1 MSLTLTEQVKWS
13 CQLSFGQTPE
23 YLHETLN
30 TLGIENKV
38 EEKDGK
44 WSVFFRNEN
53 STPDSPAFTHL
64 EFEV

>member
-1 MSLTLTEQVKWS
+1 MTLTEQVKTA

-38 EEKDGK
+38 AEVDGK

-53 STPDSPAFTHL
+53 STTSFTHL

>member
-1 MSLTLTEQVKWS
+1 MTLTEQVKTE
-13 CQLSFGQTPE
+13 CQLSIGQTPN
-23 YLHETLN
+23 YLHKKLN

-38 EEKDGK
+38 ELNDGK

-53 STPDSPAFTHL
+53 STTSFTHL

>member
-1 MSLTLTEQVKWS
+1 MTLTEQVKTA
-13 CQLSFGQTPE
+13 CELSIGQTPK
-23 YLHETLN
+23 YLHDTLN

-38 EEKDGK
+38 EVDANGK

-53 STPDSPAFTHL
+53 STTSFTHL

>member
-1 MSLTLTEQVKWS
+1 MSITEQVKAA
-13 CQLSFGQTPE
+13 CQLSIGQTPN

-38 EEKDGK
+38 AEVDGK

-53 STPDSPAFTHL
+53 STTSFTHL

>member
-1 MSLTLTEQVKWS
+1 MTLLTEQVKAA
-13 CQLSFGQTPE
+13 CQLSFQKTPE

-53 STPDSPAFTHL
+53 STTSFTHL

>member
-1 MSLTLTEQVKWS
+1 MSITEQVKAA
-13 CQLSFGQTPE
+13 CQLSIGQTPN
-23 YLHETLN
+23 YLHEALN

-53 STPDSPAFTHL
+53 STTSFTHL

>member
-1 MSLTLTEQVKWS
+1 MTLTEQVKTA
-13 CQLSFGQTPE
+13 CELSIGQTPK
-23 YLHETLN
+23 YLHDTLN

-38 EEKDGK
+38 EEVDGK

-53 STPDSPAFTHL
+53 STPDSPVFTHL

>member
-1 MSLTLTEQVKWS
+1 MTLTEQVKTA
-13 CQLSFGQTPE
+13 CQLSIGQNPD
-23 YLHETLN
+23 YLHQTLN

-38 EEKDGK
+38 AEVDGK

-53 STPDSPAFTHL
+53 STTSFTHL